1 MKTLILAG
9 LTAFIS
15 LCSTTVYGSTI
26 HFNGAPNNLGGNALT
41 DFIQADDFVVS
52 SIANLTAV
60 RFWSME
66 SSVDDYSGSIF
77 WEIRDDTLSGP
88 GATVLGSGTANP
100 TRTAAGSALGFSV
113 FQNDF
118 AIAVNNLA
126 ADVYWLVLH
135 NGPLVNTAFTDYYW
149 AWTDVGGANLGTAG
163 GVERSLDPLDP
174 GWTTNGQ
181 EHAFLISA
189 DDVAPVPEP
198 GALSLVLAGLAA
210 LRLARRRAEKEVKQ

>member
-1 MKTLILAG
+1 
-9 LTAFIS
+9 
-15 LCSTTVYGSTI
+15 
-26 HFNGAPNNLGGNALT
+26 
-41 DFIQADDFVVS
+41 
-52 SIANLTAV
+52 
-60 RFWSME
+60 ME
-66 SSVDDYSGSIF
+66 SSIDDYSRSIF
-77 WEIRDDTLSGP
+77 WEIRDDTSSSP

-100 TRTAAGSALGFSV
+100 TRTAAGAALGLSV

-135 NGPLVNTAFTDYYW
+135 NGPLSNTAFTDYYW
-149 AWTDVGGANLGTAG
+149 AWTDVGGANLGTAS

-210 LRLARRRAEKEVKQ
+210 LRLARRRAEKDVKQ